1 MTEFRSPPYSSPSAP
16 STSILVID
24 DHPVFQDGIAVILQ
38 ALLTDVEIIPALN
51 ADTAIAHAKARPD
64 LDWIFVDYQLPDSD
78 GLSIIA
84 QLNGLMVTAPI
95 VMMSGVDELEL
106 VAKALQ
112 LGVSGFIHKSG
123 GKQIFKDCL
132 QAIEQGKVYLPAD
145 TQVRL
150 EHYRQTIGKHTDA
163 IKKQL
168 STRRMDVLLLVAE
181 GYSNQEIASSLSIS
195 EATVKSHVSAL
206 MSILDADSRY
216 HCVAEARKLGLIK

>member
-1 MTEFRSPPYSSPSAP
+1 MTENQN
-16 STSILVID
+16 TTILVID
-24 DHPVFQDGIAVILQ
+24 DHPVFQDGIAVILET
-38 ALLTDVEIIPALN
+38 LLPNATIFSALN
-51 ADTAIAHAKARPD
+51 AAAGIEQARNRAD
-64 LDWIFVDYQLPDSD
+64 LDWVFVDYQLPDAD
-78 GLSIIA
+78 GLDIIER
-84 QLNGLMVTAPI
+84 LNALMITAPI
-95 VMMSGVDELEL
+95 IMMSGVDDLE
-106 VAKALQ
+106 VISRAMK

-132 QAIEQGKVYLPAD
+132 DTIEQGKVYLPSD

-150 EHYRQTIGKHTDA
+150 EHYRQTIGRQTDS

-168 STRRMDVLLLVAE
+168 SNRRMDVLLLVAE
-181 GYSNQEIASSLSIS
+181 GYSNQEIANSLAIT

>member
-1 MTEFRSPPYSSPSAP
+1 MIETLVPPSSAQAA
-16 STSILVID
+16 TSILVID

-38 ALLTDVEIIPALN
+38 ALLENVEIISALN
-51 ADTAIAHAKARPD
+51 AESAINYAKTRPD
-64 LDWIFVDYQLPDSD
+64 LDWIFVDYQLPGSD
-78 GLSIIA
+78 GLSIIT
-84 QLNGLMVTAPI
+84 QLNELMVTAPI
-95 VMMSGVDELEL
+95 IMMSGIDELEL
-106 VAKALQ
+106 VSKALQ

-132 QAIEQGKVYLPAD
+132 QAVEQGKVYLPSD
-145 TQVRL
+145 IQVQL
-150 EHYRQTIGKHTDA
+150 EHYRQTTGKQTDS

>member
-1 MTEFRSPPYSSPSAP
+1 MTEIQN
-16 STSILVID
+16 TTILVID
-24 DHPVFQDGIAVILQ
+24 DHPVFQDGIAVILET
-38 ALLTDVEIIPALN
+38 LLPNAIIFSALN
-51 ADTAIAHAKARPD
+51 AAEGIEQARNRAD
-64 LDWIFVDYQLPDSD
+64 LDWVFVDYQLPDAD
-78 GLSIIA
+78 GLNIIER
-84 QLNGLMVTAPI
+84 LNALMIAAPI
-95 VMMSGVDELEL
+95 IMMSGVDDLE
-106 VAKALQ
+106 VISKAMK

-132 QAIEQGKVYLPAD
+132 DTIEQGRVYLPSD

-150 EHYRQTIGKHTDA
+150 EHYRQTIGRQTDS

-168 STRRMDVLLLVAE
+168 SSRRMDVLLLVAE
-181 GYSNQEIASSLSIS
+181 GYSNQEIANSLSIT

>member
-1 MTEFRSPPYSSPSAP
+1 MTENQT
-16 STSILVID
+16 STILVID
-24 DHPVFQDGIAVILQ
+24 DHPVFQDGITVILET
-38 ALLTDVEIIPALN
+38 LLPNATIHSALN
-51 ADTAIAHAKARPD
+51 AAKGIEAARNRPD
-64 LDWIFVDYQLPDSD
+64 LDWVFVDYQLPDAD
-78 GLSIIA
+78 GLSIIER
-84 QLNGLMVTAPI
+84 LNALMITAPI
-95 VMMSGVDELEL
+95 IMMSGVDDLE
-106 VAKALQ
+106 VISQAMK

-132 QAIEQGKVYLPAD
+132 DTIEQGKVYLPSD

-150 EHYRQTIGKHTDA
+150 EHYRQTIGRQTDS

-168 STRRMDVLLLVAE
+168 SNRRMDVLLLVAE
-181 GYSNQEIASSLSIS
+181 GYSNQEIANSLAIT

>member
-1 MTEFRSPPYSSPSAP
+1 MTENQN
-16 STSILVID
+16 TTILVID
-24 DHPVFQDGIAVILQ
+24 DHPVFQDGIAVILET
-38 ALLTDVEIIPALN
+38 LLPNATIFSALN
-51 ADTAIAHAKARPD
+51 AAAGIEQARNRAD
-64 LDWIFVDYQLPDSD
+64 LDWVFVDYQLPDAD
-78 GLSIIA
+78 GLNIIER
-84 QLNGLMVTAPI
+84 LNALMITAPI
-95 VMMSGVDELEL
+95 IMMSGVDDLE
-106 VAKALQ
+106 VISRAMK

-132 QAIEQGKVYLPAD
+132 DTIEQGKVYLPSD

-150 EHYRQTIGKHTDA
+150 EHYRQTIGRQTDS

-168 STRRMDVLLLVAE
+168 SNRRMDVLLLVAE
-181 GYSNQEIASSLSIS
+181 GYSNQEIANSLAIT